1 MTCHTDQIKYSF
13 YVAGG
18 APLSADG
25 LTLTGGVTGTTAQK
39 RAEQAVLY
47 GRSIGNYPS
56 LIHKTHMGSELVL
69 SGYNFNANGGAQKF
83 NEVGFPQM
91 PSNCTKCHDGSA
103 TKSDG
108 TANANQTAD
117 GDNWKNIPSML
128 ACGACHD
135 GIDFVKGTGVTLAD
149 RAKDLA
155 AGVAVGTTRSGHAGL
170 AKPDNSTC
178 ALCHDATTV
187 PISHRPNTATLNNPV
202 AKAGVST
209 FVYDVKTVTRNATT
223 GQPSIVFQIK
233 KDGVAV
239 TSFNV
244 PALVTNATNGQQ
256 VVSPAFEPIAGF
268 ASAPSLYVAYAVPQ
282 DGIAKPADFNAY
294 QSVSLTNLLVPVGT
308 SPNAGTLT
316 GPDANG
322 YWTATLTG
330 DLVGQAAGVGCAKPV
345 APAVAACV
353 NTAVL
358 ASPIVVPANAVMLT
372 GAIIGSFTQKVS
384 NDLTVPWAFPYTA
397 ANVSVNPTTSASGG
411 LYRAAMLKK
420 MVATGYTA
428 RRVITDA
435 SKCNSCHDQLGT
447 SPSFHGQ
454 TTSGQGVAGT
464 GVRND
469 PTACN
474 ICHNNT
480 RTSNGWSA
488 NSNTYLH
495 GIHGA
500 SKRSVPFT
508 WAAASATDNYSMLGY
523 PGILKDCNQC
533 HLPNTVNFGA
543 NGMTVQPNL
552 MWPTTATGK
561 FDPASSS
568 AYRNSPY
575 IVVDNTKNYGNGFS
589 FTPAG
594 ATVSAYTSSAGVVT
608 AAHVAAAGGEAVP
621 ADSATLVSSPIAA
634 ACFSCHDTQSAKN
647 HFVTN
652 GGAVYE
658 PRATALLKGEA
669 CLVCHGAGKELDAAV
684 VHQ

>member
-1 MTCHTDQIKYSF
+1 M
-13 YVAGG
+13 
-18 APLSADG
+18 
-25 LTLTGGVTGTTAQK
+25 
-39 RAEQAVLY
+39 
-47 GRSIGNYPS
+47 GNQ
-56 LIHKTHMGSELVL
+56 LVL
-69 SGYNFNANGGAQKF
+69 QSYNFNANGGAQMF
-83 NEVGFPQM
+83 NTVGFPQM

-108 TANANQTAD
+108 TVNANKTTD

-135 GIDFVKGTGVTLAD
+135 GIDFAKGTGVTLAD

-178 ALCHDATTV
+178 ALCHDATTIPV
-187 PISHRPNTATLNNPV
+187 SHRPNTATLNNPV

-239 TSFNV
+239 TAFK
-244 PALVTNATNGQQ
+244 PMLPLLTNAQTGAQ
-256 VVSPAFEPIAGF
+256 VVSPAYEPIAGF

-282 DGIAKPADFNAY
+282 DGIAAPADFNAY

-330 DLVGQAAGVGCAKPV
+330 DLVGQPV
-345 APAVAACV
+345 TATCKQNTGTSAITGNCV
-353 NTAVL
+353 NPA
-358 ASPIVVPANAVMLT
+358 PIVIPANAVMVT

-384 NDLTVPWAFPYTA
+384 SDLTVPWAFPYTA
-397 ANVSVNPTTSASGG
+397 ANVLVNPNTSASGG
-411 LYRAAMLKK
+411 LYRPAVLKK
-420 MVATGYTA
+420 AVATGYTA

-435 SKCNSCHDQLGT
+435 SKCNACHDQLGT
-447 SPSFHGQ
+447 SPAFHGQ
-454 TTSGQGVAGT
+454 TTSGQVVAGT

-480 RTSNGWSA
+480 RTSNGWIA
-488 NSNTYLH
+488 NSNTYIH

-500 SKRSVPFT
+500 SKRTQAYT
-508 WAAASATDNYSMLGY
+508 WAGNSATDNFSMLGY

-543 NGMTVQPNL
+543 TGGTTVQPNL
-552 MWPTTATGK
+552 MWPTGATGVAYT
-561 FDPASSS
+561 ASNSF
-568 AYRNSPY
+568 RNSPY
-575 IVVDNTKNYGNGFS
+575 ITSGTNYGNGFS

-594 ATVSAYTSSAGVVT
+594 AVVPTQTSSAIPPVVT
-608 AAHVAAAGGEAVP
+608 AAHVAAAGGETVA
-621 ADSATLVSSPIAA
+621 ADPATLVSSPIAA

-647 HFVTN
+647 HIVTN
-652 GGAVYE
+652 GGAVYQ
-658 PRATALLKGEA
+658 PRATMATKGEA
-669 CLVCHGAGKELDAAV
+669 CLVCHGAGTEFDAAV